1 MNRKFLSILV
11 ILNLMATTSIAWLL
25 CKKGSYESGS
35 LEFALEEIAEKKP
48 HFLVSLLNKS
58 ANAIVKKEEKSLEQ
72 QAFQMR
78 SQILKA
84 GFCIMNHSDN
94 NLVVFAD
101 MADANSL
108 AYLNNVKK
116 ALAGLKC
123 GVYIIPIAL
132 FGEKSTAQAAL
143 IWAAALQNPQKALQL
158 ALTYNPIEDATND
171 SMKEAAKLELNTK
184 KLTSDS
190 NLDAL
195 RQQIFDKTKLAET
208 LGVGAPAIFLFKEG
222 HAYILP
228 PTEANDI
235 PKLIEHP
242 ASS

>member
-1 MNRKFLSILV
+1 
-11 ILNLMATTSIAWLL
+11 MATTGIAWLL
-25 CKKGSYESGS
+25 CKEDGYDTSS
-35 LEFALEEIAEKKP
+35 LESALEEIAEKKP

-58 ANAIVKKEEKSLEQ
+58 ANAIVKNEEKSLEQ
-72 QAFQMR
+72 QVFQMR

-101 MADANSL
+101 MADPNSL

-132 FGEKSTAQAAL
+132 FGQKSTAQATL
-143 IWAAALQNPQKALQL
+143 IWAAALQNPQKAFEL
-158 ALTYNPIEDATND
+158 ALTYNPIEDTND
-171 SMKEAAKLELNTK
+171 QMKEAAKLELNTK
-184 KLTSDS
+184 KLISDS
-190 NLDAL
+190 NLDTL
-195 RQQIFDKTKLAET
+195 RQEIIDKTKLAET

-228 PTEANDI
+228 PAEANDI